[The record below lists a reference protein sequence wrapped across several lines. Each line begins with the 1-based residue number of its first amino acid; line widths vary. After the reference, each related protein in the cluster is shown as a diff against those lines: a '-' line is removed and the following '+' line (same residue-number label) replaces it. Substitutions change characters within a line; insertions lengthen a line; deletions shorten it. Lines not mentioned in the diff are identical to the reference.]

1 MQSRVSAAAGVAVPL
16 LLPLVVL
23 LLLAAAAGGASAE
36 EAAAEAL
43 QPRLAGGGADG
54 GGLVDR
60 LRLCRLGEGAEDAAG
75 ATGRN
80 QLGEGAVV
88 ARDRLADH

>member
-36 EAAAEAL
+36 EAEADAL
-43 QPRLAGGGADG
+43 QPRLDGGDADG
-54 GGLVDR
+54 GGLADR

-75 ATGRN
+75 G
-80 QLGEGAVV
+80 
-88 ARDRLADH
+88 D